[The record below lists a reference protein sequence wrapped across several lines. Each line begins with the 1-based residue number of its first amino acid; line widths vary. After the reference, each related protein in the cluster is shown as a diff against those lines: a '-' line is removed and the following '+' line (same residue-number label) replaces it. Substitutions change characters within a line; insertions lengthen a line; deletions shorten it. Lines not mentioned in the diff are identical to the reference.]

1 MLKGISPTEPAA
13 LEIISMGLN
22 TFTIILDIWVLVCSS
37 IIPFLAMNHPA
48 PIMISSESIWKNTVS
63 MAM

>member
-1 MLKGISPTEPAA
+1 
-13 LEIISMGLN
+13 MGLN